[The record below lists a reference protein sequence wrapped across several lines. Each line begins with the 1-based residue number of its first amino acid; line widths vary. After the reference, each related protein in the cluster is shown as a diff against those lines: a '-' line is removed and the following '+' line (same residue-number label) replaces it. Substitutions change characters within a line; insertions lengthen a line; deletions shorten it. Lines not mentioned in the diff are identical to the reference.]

1 MDEFGTNVPR
11 DDIYSKAV
19 RAGKRTY
26 FFDVKSTRSNELYL
40 TITESK
46 RRFNQQTGKFFY
58 EKHKL
63 FLYRED
69 FEKFKET
76 LEEVYKA
83 IDDLQGEIIREEQ
96 PEKREKPEKE
106 ETDISFE
113 DLGKKEDAG
122 DAAEEKDEE
131 KKTDEVEEKMEEE
144 EEEKKEEQE
153 QEEEQEDTTREDKKK
168 D

>member
-1 MDEFGTNVPR
+1 MDESGSNVPR
-11 DDIYSKAV
+11 DDIYSKSV

-69 FEKFKET
+69 FEKFREA
-76 LEEVYKA
+76 LEESYRAV
-83 IDDLQGEIIREEQ
+83 DELQGEIIPSESLERDEYMKDE
-96 PEKREKPEKE
+96 PETKSKKE
-106 ETDISFE
+106 DITFE
-113 DLGKKEDAG
+113 DLGDSES
-122 DAAEEKDEE
+122 
-131 KKTDEVEEKMEEE
+131 
-144 EEEKKEEQE
+144 EQ
-153 QEEEQEDTTREDKKK
+153 DDDK
-168 D
+168 

>member
-1 MDEFGTNVPR
+1 MEEFGTNIPR
-11 DDIYSKAV
+11 DDIYSKSV

-69 FEKFKET
+69 FDKFREALTET
-76 LEEVYKA
+76 FTA
-83 IDDLQGEIIREEQ
+83 IGELQGEIIPREEL
-96 PEKREKPEKE
+96 PPL
-106 ETDISFE
+106 T
-113 DLGKKEDAG
+113 G
-122 DAAEEKDEE
+122 DASDSDSALERVDKEV
-131 KKTDEVEEKMEEE
+131 KTDSS
-144 EEEKKEEQE
+144 
-153 QEEEQEDTTREDKKK
+153 DSEDK
-168 D
+168 DTNDD

>member
-1 MDEFGTNVPR
+1 MEEFGTNVPR

-46 RRFNQQTGKFFY
+46 RRFNQQTGKFYY

-69 FEKFKET
+69 FEKFKDALDESF
-76 LEEVYKA
+76 KA
-83 IDDLQGEIIREEQ
+83 IDELQGEII
-96 PEKREKPEKE
+96 KPEDSDKKQDSDQKAD
-106 ETDISFE
+106 DISFE
-113 DLGKKEDAG
+113 DLDNKE
-122 DAAEEKDEE
+122 DEE
-131 KKTDEVEEKMEEE
+131 KQDDDS
-144 EEEKKEEQE
+144 
-153 QEEEQEDTTREDKKK
+153 EDTK
-168 D
+168 DS

>member
-1 MDEFGTNVPR
+1 MEEFGTNIPR
-11 DDIYSKAV
+11 DDIYSKSV

-69 FEKFKET
+69 FDKFKDALVET
-76 LEEVYKA
+76 FDA
-83 IDDLQGEIIREEQ
+83 IERLQGDIIVNDDHEAR
-96 PEKREKPEKE
+96 PLP
-106 ETDISFE
+106 
-113 DLGKKEDAG
+113 
-122 DAAEEKDEE
+122 
-131 KKTDEVEEKMEEE
+131 
-144 EEEKKEEQE
+144 EKKEKSDDEPGSAFTDPDHE
-153 QEEEQEDTTREDKKK
+153 NSTDKENNEFE
-168 D
+168 

>member
-1 MDEFGTNVPR
+1 MEDFGTDTPR
-11 DDIYSKAV
+11 DDIYSKSV

-69 FEKFKET
+69 FDKFKEALT
-76 LEEVYKA
+76 ETFAA
-83 IDDLQGEIIREEQ
+83 IGDLQGEIIPREELPPISRDTGGSGTTSEDIGKEAAKDS
-96 PEKREKPEKE
+96 PESEHKDA
-106 ETDISFE
+106 TD
-113 DLGKKEDAG
+113 D
-122 DAAEEKDEE
+122 
-131 KKTDEVEEKMEEE
+131 
-144 EEEKKEEQE
+144 
-153 QEEEQEDTTREDKKK
+153 
-168 D
+168 

>member
-1 MDEFGTNVPR
+1 MEEFGTDTPR
-11 DDIYSKAV
+11 DDIYSKSV

-69 FEKFKET
+69 FDKFKEALT
-76 LEEVYKA
+76 ETFAA
-83 IDDLQGEIIREEQ
+83 IGELQGEIIPREEL
-96 PEKREKPEKE
+96 PPLPAENKS
-106 ETDISFE
+106 TDS
-113 DLGKKEDAG
+113 
-122 DAAEEKDEE
+122 AADGIDKQID
-131 KKTDEVEEKMEEE
+131 TDSADG
-144 EEEKKEEQE
+144 
-153 QEEEQEDTTREDKKK
+153 EDTDTTD

>member
-1 MDEFGTNVPR
+1 MEGFGTDIPR
-11 DDIYSKAV
+11 DDIYSQSV

-69 FEKFKET
+69 FDKFKNALVET
-76 LEEVYKA
+76 FDA
-83 IDDLQGEIIREEQ
+83 IDRLQGEII
-96 PEKREKPEKE
+96 
-106 ETDISFE
+106 
-113 DLGKKEDAG
+113 
-122 DAAEEKDEE
+122 EKDEHSHQDSIHQ
-131 KKTDEVEEKMEEE
+131 KSDPDSGQNTSGSYPDLTDDSFGTGNDKG
-144 EEEKKEEQE
+144 
-153 QEEEQEDTTREDKKK
+153 ED
-168 D
+168 